1 MRRSLIFSA
10 VAASCSL
17 ACWAL
22 PNWVAAA
29 DPWLEPRTSESW
41 QSPVIYYSATTRSAL
56 RSRQDVEP
64 KVSHQALSQPALS
77 HQALVRQVSLLG
89 GTKLIWAK
97 KDSNELVGVEIRG
110 ANAND
115 RVLDTISQVT
125 DLRMLLLAP
134 DRPQQLTDRGVAKL
148 ANLTQLEY
156 LGLAGTSVT
165 DAGLAELQNMPQLKR
180 LELPAGTTD
189 AGMAVLA
196 QLPQLEQLRVWPA
209 RITNEG
215 LQQIAQSRCLRY
227 LDLSGTDV
235 NDEGV
240 AALRSLHGL
249 ETLDLRN
256 TQVTAAV
263 LRHLVPQMDEDLMY
277 TQGPNLL
284 QKLFLN
290 PNTVLE
296 SAQVDDLIRLLGMCE
311 IDTSRPQPEPGK
323 APRPAET
330 VSPELTKTW
339 LDRAKLEGYRLEISY
354 WRALGAYVE
363 FAASLD
369 LDPAAPVP
377 AELLEG
383 TMTSL
388 KLEQLSRFFQAQAS
402 QHILGLHF
410 VRPITKDDRKRDDTI
425 FPSGLGNRVLPPK
438 LERLSLRDT
447 EITVTTFMNV
457 VGPAIRGGTPIKVI
471 NVFNTATRATEP
483 LVKEGQ
489 EPLLG
494 RPGKGRSSHIPFS
507 PGQPELTIPGA
518 PGRPTLTPE
527 DLRSLEEVL
536 AKVDR
541 LIMTDEQAERFKA
554 ALPNLAGKVKARPR
568 YLPGEQQ
575 HCEENPDGTL
585 RPTYSGP
592 LN

>member
-354 WRALGAYVE
+354 WRALGAYV
-363 FAASLD
+363 
-369 LDPAAPVP
+369 
-377 AELLEG
+377 
-383 TMTSL
+383 
-388 KLEQLSRFFQAQAS
+388 
-402 QHILGLHF
+402 
-410 VRPITKDDRKRDDTI
+410 
-425 FPSGLGNRVLPPK
+425 
-438 LERLSLRDT
+438 
-447 EITVTTFMNV
+447 
-457 VGPAIRGGTPIKVI
+457 
-471 NVFNTATRATEP
+471 
-483 LVKEGQ
+483 
-489 EPLLG
+489 
-494 RPGKGRSSHIPFS
+494 
-507 PGQPELTIPGA
+507 
-518 PGRPTLTPE
+518 
-527 DLRSLEEVL
+527 
-536 AKVDR
+536 
-541 LIMTDEQAERFKA
+541 
-554 ALPNLAGKVKARPR
+554 
-568 YLPGEQQ
+568 
-575 HCEENPDGTL
+575 
-585 RPTYSGP
+585 
-592 LN
+592 